1 MKDNQKGKYYNQGN
15 KIDES
20 FEKIKAATINEKNL
34 DEEAMKKNIDK
45 VMSLRFFSTIFAGM
59 TSGILGFTGFF
70 GLGFYLINF
79 LFVTILLFLHIKNQK
94 GNFSISLISLLLEGL
109 FNHGMTYTI
118 FWVMFYNLVYIY
130 S

>member
-1 MKDNQKGKYYNQGN
+1 MKDNQKGKYYNPRN

-94 GNFSISLISLLLEGL
+94 GNFSTSLISLLLEGL

>member
-1 MKDNQKGKYYNQGN
+1 MKDNQKGKCYNQRN

-94 GNFSISLISLLLEGL
+94 GNFSTSLISLLLEGL

>member
-1 MKDNQKGKYYNQGN
+1 MKAEKN
-15 KIDES
+15 KKNTDTI
-20 FEKIKAATINEKNL
+20 FEKIKESMINEKNL
-34 DEEAMKKNIDK
+34 DEETMNKNIEK

-59 TSGILGFTGFF
+59 EAGILGFTGFS

-79 LFVTILLFLHIKNQK
+79 FVVTILLFLHIKKQK
-94 GNFSISLISLLLEGL
+94 GNFSTSLVSLLFEGL

-130 S
+130 T

>member
-1 MKDNQKGKYYNQGN
+1 MKDQRGKNYPQKNS
-15 KIDES
+15 IDES
-20 FEKIKAATINEKNL
+20 FERTKAAAIKEKNL
-34 DEEAMKKNIDK
+34 DEDTMKKNIDK

-59 TSGILGFTGFF
+59 VSGILGFTGFF

-79 LFVTILLFLHIKNQK
+79 LIVTVLLFIHIKNQK
-94 GNFSISLISLLLEGL
+94 GNFSTSLLSLLFEGL

>member
-1 MKDNQKGKYYNQGN
+1 
-15 KIDES
+15 
-20 FEKIKAATINEKNL
+20 
-34 DEEAMKKNIDK
+34 
-45 VMSLRFFSTIFAGM
+45 MSLRFFSTIFAGM
-59 TSGILGFTGFF
+59 SSGILGFTGFL

-94 GNFSISLISLLLEGL
+94 GNFSTSLISLLFEGL

>member
-1 MKDNQKGKYYNQGN
+1 MKDQRSKNYPQKNS
-15 KIDES
+15 IDES
-20 FEKIKAATINEKNL
+20 FERTKAAAIKEKNL
-34 DEEAMKKNIDK
+34 DEDTMKKNIDK

-59 TSGILGFTGFF
+59 VAGILGFTGFF

-79 LFVTILLFLHIKNQK
+79 LLVTVLLFLHIKNQK
-94 GNFSISLISLLLEGL
+94 GNFSTSLISLLFEGL

>member
-1 MKDNQKGKYYNQGN
+1 MKDNQKGKYYNQRN

-94 GNFSISLISLLLEGL
+94 GNFSTSLISLLFEGL

>member
-1 MKDNQKGKYYNQGN
+1 MKDNQKEKHFNQRN

-20 FEKIKAATINEKNL
+20 FEKIKTATIKEKNL
-34 DEEAMKKNIDK
+34 DEEAIKKNIDK

-59 TSGILGFTGFF
+59 SSGILGFTGFL

-94 GNFSISLISLLLEGL
+94 GNFSTSLISLLFEGL

>member
-1 MKDNQKGKYYNQGN
+1 MKDNQKGKYYNQRN

-20 FEKIKAATINEKNL
+20 FKKIKAATINEKNL

-79 LFVTILLFLHIKNQK
+79 LFVTILLFLRIKNQK
-94 GNFSISLISLLLEGL
+94 GNFSTSLISLLLEGL

>member
-1 MKDNQKGKYYNQGN
+1 MK
-15 KIDES
+15 ES
-20 FEKIKAATINEKNL
+20 KSKQNTDFIFEKIKESMILEKNL
-34 DEEAMKKNIDK
+34 DEETMNKNIDK

-59 TSGILGFTGFF
+59 VAGILGLTGFS

-79 LFVTILLFLHIKNQK
+79 FIVTILLFLHIKKQK
-94 GNFSISLISLLLEGL
+94 GNFCTSLLSLLFQGL

-130 S
+130 T

>member
-1 MKDNQKGKYYNQGN
+1 MKDSQRSKNFNR
-15 KIDES
+15 IDDS
-20 FEKIKAATINEKNL
+20 FAKIKQATIKEKNL
-34 DEEAMKKNIDK
+34 DEETIKKNIEK

-59 TSGILGFTGFF
+59 VSGILGFTGFF
-70 GLGFYLINF
+70 GLAFYLLNF
-79 LFVTILLFLHIKNQK
+79 LLVTVLLFLHIKNQK
-94 GNFSISLISLLLEGL
+94 GNFSPSTLSLLFEGL

>member
-1 MKDNQKGKYYNQGN
+1 MKDNQKGKHFNQRN

-20 FEKIKAATINEKNL
+20 FEKIKTATIKEKNL
-34 DEEAMKKNIDK
+34 DEEAIKKNIDK
-45 VMSLRFFSTIFAGM
+45 VMSIRFFSTIFAGM
-59 TSGILGFTGFF
+59 SSGILGFTGFF

-94 GNFSISLISLLLEGL
+94 GNFSTSLISLLFEGL

>member
-1 MKDNQKGKYYNQGN
+1 MKDNQKGKHFNQRN

-20 FEKIKAATINEKNL
+20 FEKIKTATIKEKNL
-34 DEEAMKKNIDK
+34 DEEKIKKNIDK
-45 VMSLRFFSTIFAGM
+45 EISLRFFSTIFAGM
-59 TSGILGFTGFF
+59 SSGILGFTGFL

-94 GNFSISLISLLLEGL
+94 GNFSTSLISLLFEGL

>member
-1 MKDNQKGKYYNQGN
+1 MKDSQKRN

-20 FEKIKAATINEKNL
+20 FEKIKSATIKEKNL
-34 DEEAMKKNIDK
+34 DEEVMKKNIDK

-59 TSGILGFTGFF
+59 ASGILGFTGFF

-79 LFVTILLFLHIKNQK
+79 LIVTILLFIHIKNQK
-94 GNFSISLISLLLEGL
+94 GNFSTSLTSLLFEGL
-109 FNHGMTYTI
+109 FNHGMTYMI